1 MTSPNNSAQMLSLRR
16 PDCPAT
22 LLELHLND
30 QDDDIR
36 SAIASNPALSDAQQN
51 QLAADKSVAVR
62 LALLS
67 NPALSA
73 NIMARLLEDSNLR
86 AALAAALSATRE
98 DTNLSGAPETAAL
111 AEIVVCE
118 APLHQPSSCSSFTE
132 AQQVQLLEEG
142 DEQQRAELA
151 SHPYLSKSLQ
161 SRLLQDKDESVLIA
175 LAGNPS
181 LLDEGQ
187 EKLASTGS
195 PAVREALA
203 GNPGLNET
211 QQNYLATT
219 GSDRVKCRL
228 AKNPSLIIDFQ
239 SMLASDKCGAVREA
253 LACNPSL
260 DMAYQSQLIED
271 IDVDVKIALAGNP
284 ALPNDLRLCL
294 ANSNEDRV
302 IASLAKNPSLS
313 DALMEKYAVSGI
325 REVKEALASNT
336 SLPESLQ
343 ARLIAYNADKLDFL
357 SLFGGLGGN
366 FRNILARNPSLK
378 VAQQAE
384 LAKVGDIDVRLALLD
399 NPSLHESVK
408 TKIIASFGKDDLTR
422 AQGDFDYAEKQAL
435 RLNAEYLNSCK
446 KYERSMGWSMGWLFP
461 TSDAKLD
468 RLYDNTVRTQERE
481 REAWSECLDLGGKC
495 SKLKCA
501 LEQQSKTLNNSAP

>member
-1 MTSPNNSAQMLSLRR
+1 MISPNNSAQMLSLRR
-16 PDCPAT
+16 LDCPAT

-98 DTNLSGAPETAAL
+98 DTNLSGAPATAAL

-118 APLHQPSSCSSFTE
+118 APLHQASSCSTRFTE
-132 AQQVQLLEEG
+132 AQQIKLLEEG

-151 SHPYLSKSLQ
+151 SHPYLSKSPQ

-313 DALMEKYAVSGI
+313 DALMEKYAVSDI

-399 NPSLHESVK
+399 NPSLDESVK

-435 RLNAEYLNSCK
+435 RLNAEYSNSCK
-446 KYERSMGWSMGWLFP
+446 KYERSMGWLFP
-461 TSDAKLD
+461 ASAAKLD
-468 RLYDNTVRTQERE
+468 RLYDNTVCIQKRE
-481 REAWSECLDLGGKC
+481 REAWSEYLDLGGKC

-501 LEQQSKTLNNSAP
+501 LEQQSKTSSNSAP